1 MSRCKFPED
10 SHPRLSYIRFRF
22 YRFQILDLRFPI
34 SIYVFVTFINRV
46 SIIHLSICQCSFP
59 DFWFGISNLCFLRLC
74 LDPSSVFRLFR
85 VDDFSNQYL
94 VCISIVGFRICF
106 VSNFQFRYVGRCLIS
121 FLIFGITLVFCR
133 HCPKPWSKVKTHR
146 PKNEKGC
153 LKQGGFKATFLSK
166 KVALNKQALKQ
177 PFYRKR
183 LP

>member
-1 MSRCKFPED
+1 MG
-10 SHPRLSYIRFRF
+10 IR
-22 YRFQILDLRFPI
+22 
-34 SIYVFVTFINRV
+34 NRKTRK
-46 SIIHLSICQCSFP
+46 SENACLLLF
-59 DFWFGISNLCFLRLC
+59 FWCFLRLC

-94 VCISIVGFRICF
+94 VCISIVGFRFCF

-177 PFYRKR
+177 PFSVLSHTKGLLKHEALKQPFYRKR